1 MMVMFEAEADCRR
14 TDSFGDKEN
23 ATPANTQHTP
33 MRRPVKAIVT
43 VPGEASS
50 GSIPVVKVREGFWPV

>member
-1 MMVMFEAEADCRR
+1 MKFEAEADCMR

-23 ATPANTQHTP
+23 ATPANTPKRQ
-33 MRRPVKAIVT
+33 PVNAIVA

-50 GSIPVVKVREGFWPV
+50 GSVHAEVREGFWPV